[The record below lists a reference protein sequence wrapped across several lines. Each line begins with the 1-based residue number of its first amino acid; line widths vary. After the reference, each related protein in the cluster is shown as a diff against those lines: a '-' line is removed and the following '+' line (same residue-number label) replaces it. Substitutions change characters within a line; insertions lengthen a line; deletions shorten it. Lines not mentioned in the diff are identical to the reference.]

1 MIIDK
6 YTTYYTN
13 IKYQLMPAC
22 IAFLKLVP
30 LSTSLPQSSK
40 ELNVICGVNFLSM
53 RCELVIQM
61 DASVD
66 RIIYLSRRPFA
77 FLGCDKRTFIG
88 KIGL

>member
-40 ELNVICGVNFLSM
+40 ELNVICGGCPRDVSSSFKWMPALIGSS
-53 RCELVIQM
+53 I
-61 DASVD
+61 SVEGP
-66 RIIYLSRRPFA
+66 LLF
-77 FLGCDKRTFIG
+77 
-88 KIGL
+88 